1 MQKENSATENNFKIK
16 SKNIN
21 DSIYVNLGFWVFP
34 KTDYDDVDGY
44 FLKRNIGSSI
54 NKIFSFI
61 KKETEK
67 LDNIDTKSSI
77 FISNLPDNFFY
88 NGKRNFINIE
98 IYFFVKQKDQ
108 KNSGLLL
115 KIVKD
120 CFLNSGLIQEKE
132 KFNIFKNS
140 K

>member
-1 MQKENSATENNFKIK
+1 MQKENSAIENNFKVR

-34 KTDYDDVDGY
+34 KNDYDDVDGY

-61 KKETEK
+61 KKETQ
-67 LDNIDTKSSI
+67 LLSNIDTKNSI

-98 IYFFVKQKDQ
+98 IYFFVKQKFAH
-108 KNSGLLL
+108 KTNF
-115 KIVKD
+115 
-120 CFLNSGLIQEKE
+120 CFTYIYL
-132 KFNIFKNS
+132 
-140 K
+140 